1 MKRRDTGYTHWFNL
15 EFEEILQG
23 YTYDFYRFELLPGQL
38 AISIASLPLAYSDR
52 LQQLISAKSATIK
65 TDFECSIAVEE
76 RVLCPDG
83 KKEVETV
90 NIDVLGAVLV
100 CDSTVLRLDKLPNL
114 ANEPWFK
121 EWSQYARLEG
131 AARYKDPSWN
141 EEERMKVQLDFDE
154 DM

>member
-1 MKRRDTGYTHWFNL
+1 MFG
-15 EFEEILQG
+15 
-23 YTYDFYRFELLPGQL
+23 
-38 AISIASLPLAYSDR
+38 SLI
-52 LQQLISAKSATIK
+52 QIQ
-65 TDFECSIAVEE
+65 
-76 RVLCPDG
+76 
-83 KKEVETV
+83 
-90 NIDVLGAVLV
+90 VLV

>member
-23 YTYDFYRFELLPGQL
+23 YTYDFYRFALLPGQL

-52 LQQLISAKSATIK
+52 LQQLISAKCATIK

-90 NIDVLGAVLV
+90 NIDVLGAVGV
-100 CDSTVLRLDKLPNL
+100 VLGVRHVWVANSNTGPGLRFDCL
-114 ANEPWFK
+114 ATGQIAESC
-121 EWSQYARLEG
+121 E
-131 AARYKDPSWN
+131 
-141 EEERMKVQLDFDE
+141 
-154 DM
+154 